1 MKTTENHHSLKLIHS
16 FYKRLVR
23 QFGRF
28 RHQRNSHNFQICTST
43 SRTCGISLC
52 SLISAALIAFSLNT
66 FAQQIIA
73 TSGGYFEGENISMSW
88 TLGEPVIETFAGED
102 IILTQGFQQPYN
114 IYLSQVLNIPAGW
127 SGVSGYIDPVNKGVE
142 AIFDDYIPD
151 FIILASMSGFYYP
164 AVGVNTIVDWDY
176 QTGYTIKAAND
187 FNVTLTGTRIDPP
200 MVNLAAGWNLLP
212 VLTSC
217 GATTA
222 EVFGGMSTV
231 QIVKEVAGPNVYWP
245 LFGIGTLETL
255 QAGKAYFVLM
265 TADDSVTYPSCSK
278 STPLANQTQ
287 KPLNLTPWN
296 DLNYTSA
303 SHTIAFPSRVLIAS
317 AIQQGDYIGAFTPNG
332 LCAGRTQITDVSS
345 NVAVVAFSTDGTTG
359 EVEGFMPGQTLQ
371 FRVFRPG
378 TNEEMQMEL
387 EFDPSMPNM
396 GIFENHGL
404 SAAKNIILNPLS
416 TFEISK
422 NISAVY
428 PNPSHGKFSL
438 SMSTW
443 PANLHIILMDMQ
455 GQTLDSFNP
464 GEMPDGTAYQ
474 FNMQQLPKGIYILK
488 LIYNNTSDNKKI
500 IIH

>member
-1 MKTTENHHSLKLIHS
+1 MKTIVSLLITIA
-16 FYKRLVR
+16 V
-23 QFGRF
+23 
-28 RHQRNSHNFQICTST
+28 
-43 SRTCGISLC
+43 
-52 SLISAALIAFSLNT
+52 IAFSLNT

-88 TLGEPVIETFAGED
+88 TLGEPVIETFAGDD
-102 IILTQGFQQPYN
+102 IILTQGFQQTYN
-114 IYLSQVLNIPAGW
+114 FYLSQVLNIPAGW
-127 SGVSGYIDPVNKGVE
+127 SGISSYVDPVKKEIEDIFGVQE
-142 AIFDDYIPD
+142 TNL
-151 FIILASMSGFYYP
+151 IILASMSGFYYP